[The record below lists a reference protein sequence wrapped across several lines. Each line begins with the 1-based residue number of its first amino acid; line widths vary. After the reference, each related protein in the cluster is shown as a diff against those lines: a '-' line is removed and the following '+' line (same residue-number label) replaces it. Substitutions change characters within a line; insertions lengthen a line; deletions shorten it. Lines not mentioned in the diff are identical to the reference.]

1 MKAAVLDPVRGEFE
15 LREVARPP
23 IRRGEILLRVAAAS
37 INPLDTMMRRNYG
50 ERLFKWLRRRG
61 PRILGLDGAGVVES
75 VGAGVRGLRAGQR
88 VMAAVMPFR
97 SGFYAEYVV
106 VPAAWSAPVSASR
119 PLDQAAAIPYA
130 GLTAYQ
136 VLRAAGIEPGRA
148 TGMRVLVH
156 GGSGGIGSLL
166 VQCLHAWG
174 AWVASTCS
182 AGNADYVRGLGADRV
197 IDYRREEF
205 SEVLNGL
212 DLVVNTVAP
221 LDEALEEAPH
231 LSVLRRGG
239 CYVSLISPTLTLAD
253 KLGAPLGL
261 AAAGAWGG
269 AARLRWKL
277 AGKQHRWTYFQ
288 PSGDRLRELDEWVD
302 KAWWQ
307 PQLGERFTLDQVS
320 DAHRRVER
328 GPAHGKALL
337 ILDEALCRS

>member
-37 INPLDTMMRRNYG
+37 INPLDTMMRHNYG

-97 SGFYAEYVV
+97 SGFYAEYVA

-119 PLDQAAAIPYA
+119 ALDQAAAIPYA

-166 VQCLHAWG
+166 VQCLHAWAPG
-174 AWVASTCS
+174 SPAPAAPAMSTMSAAWAP
-182 AGNADYVRGLGADRV
+182 
-197 IDYRREEF
+197 
-205 SEVLNGL
+205 
-212 DLVVNTVAP
+212 TV
-221 LDEALEEAPH
+221 
-231 LSVLRRGG
+231 
-239 CYVSLISPTLTLAD
+239 
-253 KLGAPLGL
+253 
-261 AAAGAWGG
+261 
-269 AARLRWKL
+269 
-277 AGKQHRWTYFQ
+277 
-288 PSGDRLRELDEWVD
+288 
-302 KAWWQ
+302 
-307 PQLGERFTLDQVS
+307 
-320 DAHRRVER
+320 
-328 GPAHGKALL
+328 
-337 ILDEALCRS
+337 